1 MARAQSSALYYIPAL
16 RVPSKTLFALISP
29 HRLVNCISSIIDC
42 PAVSSMPSIPPSSQ
56 TPNYGGANCNYMK
69 PASASSS
76 TAQTP
81 ILCIQRLS
89 RTNSPSTHAQAKS
102 IAKDRYF
109 YASQMLKIGR
119 VNLVSLCLTVV
130 FMDCCECRQQKHVK
144 ELHTTNHRQ
153 TNMKQDGHEPQ
164 MTHE

>member
-56 TPNYGGANCNYMK
+56 TPNYGGANCNYME
-69 PASASSS
+69 PASS

-130 FMDCCECRQQKHVK
+130 FMDCCECRRQQK
-144 ELHTTNHRQ
+144 Q
-153 TNMKQDGHEPQ
+153 TNKVAC
-164 MTHE
+164 